1 MAGTITVSPYIG
13 IRQTELIITSVSQ
26 AEREMAGYDDDAVV
40 GLRRSLEPT
49 EALAPYHICN
59 YTAVIIYKYESYILE
74 STFQYRKRFLML
86 HR

>member
-40 GLRRSLEPT
+40 GLRRSLELI
-49 EALAPYHICN
+49 EALAHHICN
-59 YTAVIIYKYESYILE
+59 YNEVIIYKYESYILE
-74 STFQYRKRFLML
+74 STFQYRKRFPML
-86 HR
+86 HNK